1 SHDLDM
7 IWDCCER
14 TILLSEGKV
23 AADGRTEDILS
34 DEGLLEQNGLELPLS
49 LYKRGGTKHEGN

>member
-14 TILLSEGKV
+14 TILLSGGKI
-23 AADGRTEDILS
+23 AADDRTENILS
-34 DEGLLEQNGLELPLS
+34 DELLLEQNGLELPLS
-49 LYKRGGTKHEGN
+49 LFRREQKR